1 MTALYP
7 QPRPQLRI
15 HWRTPI
21 TMVVLLAI
29 LVGGAWWG
37 WNSLINTSA
46 GPTCVEQ
53 QLENNRLVPK
63 QVSVNVYNG
72 GAKAGTAAKVADLL
86 RKRGFNVP
94 KVANEPKGDKVDT
107 VELRGHAANSPELQ
121 LVAGQLAQKAAPV
134 ADGRDSHT
142 VDLVVG
148 TKYTKLNAKGLAS
161 ITVPAGSSVCLP
173 VIYTPQPIPKGQ
185 NPN

>member
-1 MTALYP
+1 MTALQP

-21 TMVVLLAI
+21 TMVILLVI

-37 WNSLINTSA
+37 WNSLSNSSA
-46 GPTCVEQ
+46 GPTCVDQ
-53 QLENNRLVPK
+53 QLPNNRLVPK

-72 GAKAGTAAKVADLL
+72 GAKGGTAAAVADQL
-86 RKRGFNVP
+86 RKRGFHVA
-94 KVANEPKGDKVDT
+94 KVANEPNGNKVET
-107 VELRGHAANSPELQ
+107 VEIRGNANTAPELQ
-121 LVAGQLAQKAAPV
+121 LVAGQTAQKAVPV

-161 ITVPAGSSVCLP
+161 VAVAPGSSVCLP
-173 VIYTPQPIPKGQ
+173 TIYTPQPVPKGQ

>member
-1 MTALYP
+1 MTALHP

-21 TMVVLLAI
+21 TMVVLLTI

-37 WNSLINTSA
+37 WNSLINSSA

-53 QLENNRLVPK
+53 QLPNNRLVPK

-72 GAKAGTAAKVADLL
+72 GAKAGTAAAVAEVL
-86 RKRGFNVP
+86 RKRGFNVA
-94 KVANEPKGDKVDT
+94 KIANEPKGDKVDT
-107 VELRGHAANSPELQ
+107 REVRGFAADSPELK
-121 LVAGQLAQKAAPV
+121 LVAGQTAQKPVAV

-148 TKYTKLNAKGLAS
+148 TKYTKLNAKGLPSVA
-161 ITVPAGSSVCLP
+161 VPPGSEICLP